1 MSTETKKVIATIPTG
16 AGTLDVRYN
25 PTDKRVY
32 VVNHDAGTLTV
43 VDPATNKVVSNLA
56 VGDEPSHLSIASNG
70 TVAVVNN
77 AFKDSGVDQHVDEI
91 YTFKYNAPTPPPQPK
106 PSTSESTTQK
116 PTEKPKPTED
126 PKPKPPNGSSDLSS
140 KLGKYRTI
148 LIAIFSVLG
157 LTGIIAGAVAA
168 MAHANMI
175 PKEWLPPQFR

>member
-1 MSTETKKVIATIPTG
+1 M
-16 AGTLDVRYN
+16 
-25 PTDKRVY
+25 
-32 VVNHDAGTLTV
+32 
-43 VDPATNKVVSNLA
+43 
-56 VGDEPSHLSIASNG
+56 
-70 TVAVVNN
+70 AVVNK
-77 AFKDSGVDQHVDEI
+77 ADKDIGAQDLVDEV
-91 YTFKYNAPTPPPQPK
+91 YTFKYNAPTPPPP
-106 PSTSESTTQK
+106 PTTTSESTTQK